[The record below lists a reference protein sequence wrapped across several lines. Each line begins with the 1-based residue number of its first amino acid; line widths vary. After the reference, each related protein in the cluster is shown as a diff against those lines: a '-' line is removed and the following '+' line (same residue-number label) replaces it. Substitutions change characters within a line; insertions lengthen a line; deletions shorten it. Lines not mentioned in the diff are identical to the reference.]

1 MDEISTNDN
10 STIVWKDTIEFVAPI
25 EKGFVI
31 KVYDGDTITIASKLP
46 YETSPLYRFSVR
58 LNGID
63 CPEMKGKDENEKECA
78 QIAKKEMNDLIMNK
92 MVTLKNIQ
100 TQGYDLNTD
109 STSSLFES
117 LGINLDEL
125 SDQFDSQ
132 FENKLELRYTNNSEN
147 EGPEYAY
154 ESDSGFDLRS
164 TEELW
169 VQGNDRKL
177 IPTGLRFDIPDGYEI
192 QVRSKSGLAL
202 NQGLMVLNSPGTVD
216 SGYQGEIKV
225 IIFNTTNEKI
235 KIEKGQKI
243 AQAVLCP
250 VVNGKW
256 VNLVKVEE
264 IGEKDRNDKGFGST
278 GLK

>member
-1 MDEISTNDN
+1 MSEES
-10 STIVWKDTIEFVAPI
+10 IE
-25 EKGFVI
+25 
-31 KVYDGDTITIASKLP
+31 SKL
-46 YETSPLYRFSVR
+46 
-58 LNGID
+58 
-63 CPEMKGKDENEKECA
+63 K
-78 QIAKKEMNDLIMNK
+78 
-92 MVTLKNIQ
+92 
-100 TQGYDLNTD
+100 
-109 STSSLFES
+109 
-117 LGINLDEL
+117 
-125 SDQFDSQ
+125 
-132 FENKLELRYTNNSEN
+132 KLENLNLNVGEDSGFDNFLNSIDVNVMNQFFEESMVSKVELNYTNSSDNN
-147 EGPEYAY
+147 EPEYAY
-154 ESDSGFDLRS
+154 DSDSGFDLRS

-225 IIFNTTNEKI
+225 IIFNTTKEKI
-235 KIEKGQKI
+235 KIERGQKV

-278 GLK
+278 GI